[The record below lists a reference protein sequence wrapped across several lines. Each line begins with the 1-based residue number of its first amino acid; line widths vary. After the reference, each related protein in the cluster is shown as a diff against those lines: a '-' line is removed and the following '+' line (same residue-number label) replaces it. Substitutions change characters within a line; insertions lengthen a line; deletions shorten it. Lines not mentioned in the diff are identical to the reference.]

1 MNFKEGLDSSWS
13 LLSSKPIN
21 WEREERASG
30 VLSIQMK
37 VLRKDSKKELYL
49 TSSCG
54 NGCGKSFGLNH
65 FLENIPKDEWFVLG
79 VPLKCLRDND
89 VDLSNLSK
97 PLIFNTEG
105 NWTFE
110 LGKIYLEGGMGGKS
124 IFPCKPLNGEYK

>member
-1 MNFKEGLDSSWS
+1 MGKEKKD
-13 LLSSKPIN
+13 
-21 WEREERASG
+21 ASG

-37 VLRKDSKKELYL
+37 VLRKDYKKELYL

-54 NGCGKSFGLNH
+54 NGCGKSFGLNN

-79 VPLKCLRDND
+79 MPLKCLRDSG

-105 NWTFE
+105 NWTIE
-110 LGKIYLEGGMGGKS
+110 LGKIYLGGRHGW
-124 IFPCKPLNGEYK
+124 